1 MKVSGMKWQY
11 NQHNILWYTW
21 TKSGK
26 WRDSRADEKICDGTG
41 FIAHKDDNDKDEKCR
56 MMKKMQN
63 QRDKLTKNMKFQ
75 TLSNYKYKNGYEK
88 EGY

>member
-1 MKVSGMKWQY
+1 
-11 NQHNILWYTW
+11 
-21 TKSGK
+21 
-26 WRDSRADEKICDGTG
+26 
-41 FIAHKDDNDKDEKCR
+41 